1 MRNDAHFLV
10 EGAHRRGV
18 VYNGNEAKP
27 KGMHTEIP
35 GQGEEK
41 RLHMNIR
48 KNLPG
53 KMRPDPDLV
62 LGIGFPSSGTCFVPI
77 NFPGDLDSWLNLA
90 MICLAHFAW
99 GCGW

>member
-1 MRNDAHFLV
+1 MRNDADFLV

-41 RLHMNIR
+41 RLHVNIKQKSTR
-48 KNLPG
+48 ENE
-53 KMRPDPDLV
+53 
-62 LGIGFPSSGTCFVPI
+62 T
-77 NFPGDLDSWLNLA
+77 
-90 MICLAHFAW
+90 
-99 GCGW
+99 